1 MTKKLI
7 QKSVSSPL
15 SKDPYKRREESEF
28 IKILGEID
36 QGLISKLGA
45 CKKHGLNRNTLRL
58 WITKL
63 SVRTLEGKIS
73 NTFYTEMDEN
83 RQSSAL
89 QQRIHELSRSLE
101 YAKLKITGLET
112 MIKVA
117 EEDLKIKIVKKPGTK
132 PSKE

>member
-1 MTKKLI
+1 MTKKLK

-15 SKDPYKRREESEF
+15 SRDPYKRREESEI
-28 IKILGEID
+28 IKILDEID
-36 QGLISKLGA
+36 RGMISKLGA
-45 CKKHGLNRNTLRL
+45 CKKYGLNRNTLRL

-73 NTFYTEMDEN
+73 NTFFTEMDEN
-83 RQSSAL
+83 GQNNAL
-89 QQRIHELSRSLE
+89 QRRIHELSKSLE

-112 MIKVA
+112 MIKLA

-132 PSKE
+132 PSKN

>member
-1 MTKKLI
+1 MTKKLK
-7 QKSVSSPL
+7 QTTVSSPL
-15 SKDPYKRREESEF
+15 SRDPYKRREESEI
-28 IKILGEID
+28 IKILDEID
-36 QGLISKLGA
+36 RGMISKLGA
-45 CKKHGLNRNTLRL
+45 RKKYGLNRNTLRL

-73 NTFYTEMDEN
+73 NTFFTEMDEN
-83 RQSSAL
+83 KQNNAL

-132 PSKE
+132 PSKD

>member
-1 MTKKLI
+1 MTKKLK

-15 SKDPYKRREESEF
+15 SRDPYKRREESEI

-45 CKKHGLNRNTLRL
+45 CKKYGLNRNTLRL

-83 RQSSAL
+83 RQKSAL

-132 PSKE
+132 PSKD